1 MADDVPQDPP
11 LPLLEPVPEDWEV
24 GLAVVA
30 HPDDMEYGASAAV
43 AHWTDQGK
51 RIAYALVTAGEAG
64 IDGLAPE
71 ECGPLRVREQYAACE
86 AVGVTDLQVLGHPDG
101 MIEPG
106 LRLRADIAAAIRRVR
121 PEMVVTI
128 NHRETFGPGQLNMA
142 DHIVTGQAVIDA
154 VRDAANRWVFRSL
167 VEEEGLEPWSGVRW
181 VGVAN
186 SPQPTHGVALAE
198 PDIERAV
205 ASLRA
210 HGAYL
215 AGLGDHPMAD
225 PEDFLRRLFRTAGPR
240 LDAESAVTFELFA
253 M

>member
-1 MADDVPQDPP
+1 MTQDLPP
-11 LPLLEPVPEDWEV
+11 LPPLEPVPEDWEV

-30 HPDDMEYGASAAV
+30 HPDDMEYGASGAV
-43 AHWTDQGK
+43 ARWTDQGK
-51 RIAYALVTAGEAG
+51 TVAYALVTAGEAG

-101 MIEPG
+101 MLEYG

-121 PEMVVTI
+121 PQMVMTI

-142 DHIVTGQAVIDA
+142 DHVVTGQAVIDA
-154 VRDAANRWVFRSL
+154 VRDAANRWVFRPL
-167 VEEEGLEPWSGVRW
+167 AEEEGLEPWGGVRW
-181 VGVAN
+181 VAVAN
-186 SPQPTHGVALAE
+186 SPQAAHGVALSE

-205 ASLRA
+205 ASLQA
-210 HGAYL
+210 HEAYL

-225 PEDFLRRLFRTAGPR
+225 PDRFLRGLFSVAGPR
-240 LDAESAVTFELFA
+240 MATDAAVPVELFA